1 MIAAFP
7 LVTRSLQ
14 ERVLALVADE
24 LNLHGDPLD
33 VNVPISDLGADSL
46 DALSLQYE
54 IEDEFDIAFPEGE
67 DFTPDL
73 TATQICDRVA
83 AKVGAA

>member
-7 LVTRSLQ
+7 VVTQSLR
-14 ERVLALVADE
+14 ERVLAVLADE
-24 LNLHGDPLD
+24 LNLQGDPLD

-54 IEDEFDIAFPEGE
+54 IEEAIGIAFLDGE

-73 TATQICDRVA
+73 TAIQIYDRVA